1 VPWISELTSEK
12 GIKDYWICMYSDFE
26 RGIKDYPEFVK
37 LNGSMKAQTHSFFF
51 FSETN
56 LCIQLGVRFTASLNW
71 CLRLLFDTC
80 IFPDETTFFLR
91 YMECARPS

>member
-1 VPWISELTSEK
+1 LGKGRRKKKGEIVPWISELTSEK

-51 FSETN
+51 FFRN
-56 LCIQLGVRFTASLNW
+56 
-71 CLRLLFDTC
+71 
-80 IFPDETTFFLR
+80 
-91 YMECARPS
+91 